1 MSELGD
7 RCGDEIGGGLSRW
20 QPVNSP
26 AVAQGFRHE
35 RSRHQKGQLILFDL
49 LPDKTRS
56 TQK

>member
-7 RCGDEIGGGLSRW
+7 RCGHEIGGELSRR

-35 RSRHQKGQLILFDL
+35 RSRHEKGQRISFDL
-49 LPDKTRS
+49 LPDKT
-56 TQK
+56 